1 MPWGTIY
8 LIDTNSLITPKN
20 SYYPFDI
27 APRFWESMAEKI
39 QEGSL
44 AILDLV
50 KKEILKPKVKDDL
63 ALWMKDLDIGR
74 YVDHKQQEI
83 VHKYAEVLQFIQQDA
98 CYSEKALREWAD
110 ESIADPWL
118 IAAAAVHGF
127 TIVTFETYVHIN
139 AGNPCAKA
147 KIPNVAEKFQVQT
160 TDLFHMI
167 RDLGIRL

>member
-1 MPWGTIY
+1 MPGGTIY

-50 KKEILKPKVKDDL
+50 KQEILKPTEKDDL

-74 YVDHKQQEI
+74 YVNHKQQEI
-83 VHKYAEVLQFIQQDA
+83 VHTYAEVLQFIQQDP
-98 CYSEKALREWAD
+98 CYSERHFVSGLMNQ
-110 ESIADPWL
+110 SP
-118 IAAAAVHGF
+118 
-127 TIVTFETYVHIN
+127 
-139 AGNPCAKA
+139 
-147 KIPNVAEKFQVQT
+147 IP
-160 TDLFHMI
+160 
-167 RDLGIRL
+167 G